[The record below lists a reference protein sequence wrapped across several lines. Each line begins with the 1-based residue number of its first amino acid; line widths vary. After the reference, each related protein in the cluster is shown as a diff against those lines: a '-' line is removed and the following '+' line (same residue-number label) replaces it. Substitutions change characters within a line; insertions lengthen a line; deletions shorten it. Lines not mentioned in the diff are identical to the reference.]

1 MVISGRTH
9 YKFLARLIAKTLQVC
24 VVSRSYS
31 VLYVQEI
38 VELCICTKLLI
49 CAWLQGCMF

>member
-1 MVISGRTH
+1 MVISGQTH